1 MPETKKTIIQTL
13 EKQSYEPEENTVNLE
28 DFVSPFVVSG
38 NCVGRISHIDP
49 DTRVVYVDYSGNPSG
64 GLLPAKLGRPFTLKD
79 LEKAIDY
86 VLDVK
91 LEFENNNPATPVITN
106 VYYSILDN
114 TSEDM
119 EDKEPGDIHIKGK
132 RIIIEGETEIV
143 IKSGGVSTTYAAQD
157 GKLVSKAVDIISEAL
172 HNNKVRG
179 ASIKLN

>member
-13 EKQSYEPEENTVNLE
+13 EKQSYEPEETTVNLE

-119 EDKEPGDIHIKGK
+119 EPGDIHIKGK

-143 IKSGGVSTTYAAQD
+143 IKSGDVSTTYAAQG

>member
-1 MPETKKTIIQTL
+1 MSETKKTIIHTL

-64 GLLPAKLGRPFTLKD
+64 ALLPAKLGRPFTLKD

-119 EDKEPGDIHIKGK
+119 EPGDIHIKGK

-143 IKSGGVSTTYAAQD
+143 IKSGDVSTTYAAQG